1 MNTESAT
8 HSGLHADEVMR
19 QVALATLPGVAALTW
34 YFGAGTLL
42 QIVLATA
49 ATLGTEAL
57 ICRLDG
63 TQVRERLGDG
73 SALVTGVLLGIALPP
88 LAPWWLAVSGGAFAM
103 AVAKH
108 PFGGLGNNPFNPA
121 MAAYAMLLVSFPAP
135 MARWPAPLPMLPEGA
150 SWPGL
155 IAAARTIFAPTGHGA
170 DAITMATPLEAFRES
185 SGLLVEQFYATQPL
199 FVAGDLAAV
208 GWETVNLGF
217 LLGGLYLLVRGL
229 ITWQAPAAMLA
240 TLGALALVFGDGGS
254 SASQGPPG
262 LHLLSGATMLG
273 AFFIITDP
281 ASLAASPTGRLVS
294 GVLTGFLVFAIRAWG
309 GYPDGLAFAV
319 LLSNLCVPL
328 IDRYTIPRPPGQ
340 RRGRRTEGHPP

>member
-1 MNTESAT
+1 MSGASAT
-8 HSGLHADEVMR
+8 HSGLHADQVMR

-34 YFGAGTLL
+34 YFGVGTLV

-49 ATLGTEAL
+49 AALGTEAL
-57 ICRLDG
+57 VCRLDG
-63 TQVRERLGDG
+63 SWVGERLSDG

-88 LAPWWLAVSGGAFAM
+88 LAPWWLAMSGGAFAVG
-103 AVAKH
+103 VAKH

-135 MARWPAPLPMLPEGA
+135 MARWPAPLPMLAESA
-150 SWPGL
+150 SWPGP
-155 IAAARTIFAPTGHGA
+155 IAATKAIFAPANHGA

-185 SGLLVEQFYATQPL
+185 SGLLVNQFYATQPV

-208 GWETVNLGF
+208 GWETVSLGF

-229 ITWQAPAAMLA
+229 IAWQAPAAMLA
-240 TLGALALVFGDGGS
+240 TLGVLALVFGDGGS
-254 SASQGPPG
+254 SASRGPPG

-281 ASLAASPTGRLVS
+281 ASLAASPAGRLAC
-294 GVLTGFLVFAIRAWG
+294 GALTGFLVFAIRAWG
-309 GYPDGLAFAV
+309 GYLDGLAFAV

-328 IDRYTIPRPPGQ
+328 IDRYTIPRLPGH
-340 RRGRRTEGHPP
+340 RRRQRTEGEPP